1 MNKNYIYSL
10 CALLLMLADPWIR
23 AQGYTIDLG
32 PEVQHADIAVGDING
47 SGLPDILITGQGG
60 SDMLMNNGDST
71 FTASMDTELATYAN
85 PVFEPDLADPTLIR
99 AEDGWFYAYGTE
111 NTWPEGHRV
120 TPIIKSKDLVNWQYV
135 GQAFTVKPNWKP
147 GYIWAPSIHRLDGLY
162 YLYYS
167 NSTWGDENPGIGLAL
182 AENPEGP
189 FTDRGMLLDTRSTG
203 VINSIDPY
211 LFNEN
216 GEHFLFWGSLGGG
229 IYGIPLSSDGKRIT
243 GEKFQVAGNSFEGV
257 YIHQRDDNYY
267 IFLSTGSCCDGASST
282 YRVVVGRSENLEG
295 PYLTKNGS
303 DLMDYNDMWWAPA
316 VDNIDGVIIKS
327 NDPVAGPGHNAQIVT
342 DDRGDDWFIYHAIL
356 KSNPLLPGGA
366 TRRPLFI
373 DRIDWKNGWP
383 EINRGT
389 GPGMQEQ
396 QAPFFNQ

>member
-1 MNKNYIYSL
+1 MKINLIYTL
-10 CALLLMLADPWIR
+10 IAILLVFPASR
-23 AQGYTIDLG
+23 TGAQGHIIDLG
-32 PEVQHADIAVGDING
+32 LQVQHADIAVGDING
-47 SGLPDILITGQGG
+47 NGLPDVLITGEGG
-60 SDMLMNNGDST
+60 SAVLLNNGDST
-71 FTASMDTELATYAN
+71 FAVAGESTLTTYSN
-85 PVFEPDLADPTLIR
+85 PVFEPDLADPTIIR

-111 NTWPEGHRV
+111 NTWPGGHRV
-120 TPIIKSKDLVNWQYV
+120 TPIVKSRDLVNWEYV
-135 GQAFTVKPNWKP
+135 GQAFAVKPDWKP
-147 GYIWAPSIHRLDGLY
+147 GYIWAPSIHRLNGLY

-211 LFNEN
+211 LFSEGGEN
-216 GEHFLFWGSLGGG
+216 HLFWGSLGGG
-229 IYGIPLSSDGKRIT
+229 IYGIRLSSDGMRIT

-257 YIHQRDDNYY
+257 YIHKREGFYY

-282 YRVVVGRSENLEG
+282 YRVVAGRSQNLEG

-303 DLMDYNDMWWAPA
+303 DLMNYNDMWWAPM

-327 NDPVAGPGHNAQIVT
+327 NDHVAGPGHNAQIVA
-342 DDRGDDWFIYHAIL
+342 DDRGDDWFIYHGIV
-356 KSNPLLPGGA
+356 KSNPLLPNGA

-373 DRIDWKNGWP
+373 ERIAWKNGWP

-389 GPGMQEQ
+389 GPGVQEQ
-396 QAPFFNQ
+396 QAPFFKQ